1 MRPNIS
7 PAMLDNYLVATGF
20 YQIAWPHSPDAQPGQ
35 TYVRPGARESLRVFL
50 CAAAPEMEVYSGEL
64 MNGRLVYRGPAELV
78 EQLRNLAE
86 RQN

>member
-1 MRPNIS
+1 
-7 PAMLDNYLVATGF
+7 MLDNYLVATGF
-20 YQIAWPHSPDAQPGQ
+20 YQIASPATRPGL

-50 CAAAPEMEVYSGEL
+50 CAAAPEMEVYSGTL